1 MADSAH
7 IDRFCADNLPPRE
20 QWPQIIFDD
29 VPEFRY
35 PGQFNV
41 AAELLDRNITAG
53 RGERPVFH
61 FNGEQW
67 TYSQLLARANQ
78 IAHVLVDDLK
88 LVPGNRVLLRGPNNP
103 MMAACWFGVLKAGG
117 VVVATM
123 PLLRQRELAPIIEKA
138 QIDIALT
145 DFRLVDDCSA
155 ALGCRNN
162 ARSLGFGN
170 EQGDSLEARM
180 SRKPTTFANLATSA
194 DDVAIIA
201 FTSGTTGNCKGTMH
215 THRDVLAAADCFS
228 TFVVRP
234 NENDTFAGTPPLAFT
249 YALGGLVLF
258 PMRHGASTLFVEQ
271 PTPPSLLEA
280 IQKYRPTIIF
290 TSPTGY
296 RAMLPKLKDFDIS
309 SLRKC
314 VSAGEHLPAA
324 TFDAWL
330 AATGIR
336 IIDGIG
342 STEMLHMFIGSPE
355 EENKSGATGKIVRG
369 YRAKVVDDNGD
380 EVSRGTVGRLAVI
393 GPTGCKYLNSPENQQ
408 KYVQN
413 GWNFTGDSYIQD
425 ADGYFWYHAR
435 TDDMIISSGYNIS
448 GPEVE
453 NALLEHPA
461 VGECAVVAAPDEARG
476 NIVKAFIVLKPD
488 YASADRATSLDHAA
502 LIKELQEFVKKTI
515 APYKYPRAIEF
526 VSALPRTQT
535 GKLQRFLLRSSKVKG
550 LASQLPNYPITKLPD
565 PPMPEHNIISV
576 ADWPVPSGYA
586 NAVSATG
593 RVLTL
598 AGQVGWDPKTCQFA
612 TDDFA
617 TQTAQA
623 LRNIVAILRAGG
635 AEPQHVTR
643 FTWFITDRDEYM
655 NARREIGKAYR
666 EIFGK
671 HFPAMSVVIVS
682 GLIEPR
688 AKVEIEAT
696 AVVAESP

>member
-1 MADSAH
+1 MANSAH
-7 IDRFCADNLPPRE
+7 VDTFCAENLPPRE

-29 VPEFRY
+29 IPEFRY
-35 PGQFNV
+35 SEQLNV
-41 AAELLDRNITAG
+41 AAELLDRNVAAG
-53 RGERPVFH
+53 RADRPVFR
-61 FNGEQW
+61 FNGETW

-103 MMAACWFGVLKAGG
+103 TMAACWFAVLKAGG

-123 PLLRQRELAPIIEKA
+123 PLLRQRELTPIIEKA
-138 QIDIALT
+138 QIDLALT
-145 DFRLVDDCSA
+145 DFRLLEDCTV
-155 ALGCRNN
+155 ALAGRKH
-162 ARSLGFGN
+162 ARTLCFGN

-180 SRKPTTFANLATSA
+180 ARKPTTFANVATAA

-201 FTSGTTGNCKGTMH
+201 FTSGTTGTSKGTMH

-234 NENDTFAGTPPLAFT
+234 NQDDVFAGTPPLAFT
-249 YALGGLVLF
+249 YALGGLILF

-271 PTPPSLLEA
+271 PTPPNLLEA
-280 IQKYRPTIIF
+280 IQRYRPTIIF

-296 RAMLPKLKDFDIS
+296 RAMLPKVKDFDIS

-342 STEMLHMFIGSPE
+342 STEMLHMFIGSHE
-355 EENKSGATGKIVRG
+355 DENKSGATGKVVRG
-369 YRAKVVDDNGD
+369 YRAKVVDEKGN
-380 EVSRGTVGRLAVI
+380 EVPRGTVGRLAVI
-393 GPTGCKYLNSPENQQ
+393 GPTGCKYLASPENQR

-413 GWNFTGDSYIQD
+413 GWNYTGDSYIQD
-425 ADGYFWYHAR
+425 ADGYFWYQAR

-461 VGECAVVAAPDEARG
+461 VGECAVVGVPDDARG
-476 NIVKAFIVLKPD
+476 HIVKAFVVLKPD
-488 YASADRATSLDHAA
+488 YASADRSTPLDHAA
-502 LIKELQEFVKKTI
+502 LVKDMQEFVKRTI

-526 VSALPRTQT
+526 VTTLPRTQT
-535 GKLQRFLLRSSKVKG
+535 GKLQRYLLRSPQSPMTQSSMTRSMNAAAPEV
-550 LASQLPNYPITKLPD
+550 ITVD
-565 PPMPEHNIISV
+565 S
-576 ADWPVPSGYA
+576 WPVPSGYA
-586 NAVSATG
+586 NAMAATG
-593 RVLTL
+593 RVITL
-598 AGQVGWDPKTCQFA
+598 AGQVGWEPKSCQFE

-617 TQTAQA
+617 GQTAQA
-623 LRNIVAILRAGG
+623 LRNIVTILRAGG
-635 AEPQHVTR
+635 ADPQHVTR
-643 FTWFITDRDEYM
+643 LTWFITSRDEYM
-655 NARREIGKAYR
+655 NARREIGKHYR

-696 AVVAESP
+696 AVVPGPRKNAI

>member
-7 IDRFCADNLPPRE
+7 IDRFCADHLPPRE

-29 VPEFRY
+29 IPEFRY
-35 PGQFNV
+35 PDQLNV
-41 AAELLDRNITAG
+41 AGELLDKNVAAG

-61 FNGEQW
+61 FNGEKW
-67 TYSQLLARANQ
+67 TYSQLLVRANR

-145 DFRLVDDCSA
+145 DFRLVDDCTA
-155 ALGCRNN
+155 AFAGRQC
-162 ARSLGFGN
+162 ARSLCFGN
-170 EQGDSLEARM
+170 EQGDSLDARM
-180 SRKPTTFANLATSA
+180 VRKPAIFSNIATSA

-201 FTSGTTGNCKGTMH
+201 FTSGTTGNSKGTMH

-234 NENDTFAGTPPLAFT
+234 TEDDIFAGTPPLAFT
-249 YALGGLVLF
+249 YALGGLILF

-271 PTPPSLLEA
+271 PTPPNLLES

-296 RAMLPKLKDFDIS
+296 RAMLPKLKDFDLS

-342 STEMLHMFIGSPE
+342 STEMLHMFIGSHE
-355 EENKSGATGKIVRG
+355 DENKSGATGKVVRG
-369 YRAKVVDDNGD
+369 YRAKVVDENGN
-380 EVSRGTVGRLAVI
+380 EVPRGTVGRLAVI
-393 GPTGCKYLNSPENQQ
+393 GPTGCKYLASPENQR

-413 GWNFTGDSYIQD
+413 GWNYTGDSYIQD
-425 ADGYFWYHAR
+425 AYGYFWYQAR

-461 VGECAVVAAPDEARG
+461 VGECAVVGVPDDARG
-476 NIVKAFIVLKPD
+476 HIVKAFVVLKPD
-488 YASADRATSLDHAA
+488 YASADRATPLDHAA
-502 LIKELQEFVKKTI
+502 LIKDMQEFVKRTI
-515 APYKYPRAIEF
+515 APYKYPRAMEF
-526 VSALPRTQT
+526 VSSLPRTQT
-535 GKLQRFLLRSSKVKG
+535 GKLQRFLLRSSG
-550 LASQLPNYPITKLPD
+550 AEALASQSPNYPITRLPD
-565 PPMPEHNIISV
+565 PTMKDHVIISPV
-576 ADWPVPSGYA
+576 DWPVPSGYA
-586 NAVSATG
+586 NAMVATG
-593 RVLTL
+593 RVITL
-598 AGQVGWDPKTCQFA
+598 AGQVGWEPRTCQFQ

-617 TQTAQA
+617 EQTAQA

-643 FTWFITDRDEYM
+643 LTWFITDRDEYM
-655 NARREIGKAYR
+655 NARREIGQAYR
-666 EIFGK
+666 EVFGK
-671 HFPAMSVVIVS
+671 HFPAMSVIIVS

-688 AKVEIEAT
+688 AKIEIEAT
-696 AVVAESP
+696 AVVPE

>member
-1 MADSAH
+1 MMH
-7 IDRFCADNLPPRE
+7 KPTKFT
-20 QWPQIIFDD
+20 
-29 VPEFRY
+29 
-35 PGQFNV
+35 NV
-41 AAELLDRNITAG
+41 ATA
-53 RGERPVFH
+53 
-61 FNGEQW
+61 
-67 TYSQLLARANQ
+67 
-78 IAHVLVDDLK
+78 
-88 LVPGNRVLLRGPNNP
+88 
-103 MMAACWFGVLKAGG
+103 
-117 VVVATM
+117 
-123 PLLRQRELAPIIEKA
+123 
-138 QIDIALT
+138 
-145 DFRLVDDCSA
+145 
-155 ALGCRNN
+155 
-162 ARSLGFGN
+162 
-170 EQGDSLEARM
+170 
-180 SRKPTTFANLATSA
+180 A

-201 FTSGTTGNCKGTMH
+201 FTSGTTGNSKGTMH
-215 THRDVLAAADCFS
+215 THRDLLAAADCFS

-234 NENDTFAGTPPLAFT
+234 NQDDVFAGTPPLAFT
-249 YALGGLVLF
+249 YALGGLILF

-355 EENKSGATGKIVRG
+355 DENRSGATGKIVRG
-369 YRAKVVDDNGD
+369 YRAKVVDDNGN
-380 EVSRGTVGRLAVI
+380 EVPRGTVGRLAVI
-393 GPTGCKYLNSPENQQ
+393 GPTGCKYLNSPENQR
-408 KYVQN
+408 KYVQH
-413 GWNFTGDSYIQD
+413 GWNYTGDSYIQD
-425 ADGYFWYHAR
+425 AEGYFWYQAR

-488 YASADRATSLDHAA
+488 QPLTDPAA
-502 LIKELQEFVKKTI
+502 LTKELQEFVKKTI

-526 VSALPRTQT
+526 ASTLPRTQT
-535 GKLQRFLLRSSKVKG
+535 GKLQRFLLRTSEA
-550 LASQLPNYPITKLPD
+550 LASQLPNHPITKLPN
-565 PPMPEHNIISV
+565 PPMTDRNIITV
-576 ADWPVPSGYA
+576 PDWPAPSGYA
-586 NAVSATG
+586 NAVSAYG

-598 AGQVGWDPKTCQFA
+598 AGQVGWDPKTCQFT

-617 TQTAQA
+617 AQTSQA
-623 LRNIVAILRAGG
+623 LRNIVEILRAGG
-635 AEPQHVTR
+635 ATAQHVTR
-643 FTWFITDRDEYM
+643 LTWFITDRDEYM

-696 AVVAESP
+696 AVVPESP